1 MRLEIFQ
8 IIKRV
13 TKKRIMQIYDSASN
27 GIMRP
32 EQAAILLS
40 EVCETA
46 LELFKIVEQQNARLK
61 KLDTITHDQSTKTS

>member
-1 MRLEIFQ
+1 MTKDR
-8 IIKRV
+8 II
-13 TKKRIMQIYDSASN
+13 QIYDAASN

-46 LELFKIVEQQNARLK
+46 LELFRIVEQQNVQLK
-61 KLDTITHDQSTKTS
+61 ISRRATPGTYDPTEQ